1 MARVDQVERVAPVA
15 LVALVDLPRHVATA
29 LAVRVALV
37 VPVARAEQ
45 AAAVPMGQAQ
55 LYPKMEE
62 HPSLS
67 RTSPPC
73 LEILL

>member
-1 MARVDQVERVAPVA
+1 MALVDQAERVAQ
-15 LVALVDLPRHVATA
+15 VALVDLPRHVAIA

-37 VPVARAEQ
+37 VAVARAEQ

-62 HPSLS
+62 RPLPN
-67 RTSPPC
+67 RTSPPYP
-73 LEILL
+73 EILL

>member
-1 MARVDQVERVAPVA
+1 MALVDQVDRVDQV
-15 LVALVDLPRHVATA
+15 ALVDQPRHVATA

-55 LYPKMEE
+55 LYPKTEE

-73 LEILL
+73 LAILLLFQ